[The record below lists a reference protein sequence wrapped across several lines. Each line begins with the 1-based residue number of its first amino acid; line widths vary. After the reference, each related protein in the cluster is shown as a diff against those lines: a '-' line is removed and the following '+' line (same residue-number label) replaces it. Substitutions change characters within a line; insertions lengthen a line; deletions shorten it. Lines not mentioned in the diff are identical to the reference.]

1 MRDGANRGLAGPSL
15 FLAKMAISW
24 KLIWLVQTHSV
35 GFMAVTRREL
45 TYLADVSQA
54 GPEDAAADAWEAQR
68 ELMETTPGGGDPRAT
83 VEHVARLTGSPAVL
97 QDRFLAVLA
106 TAEGPPDS
114 PAWNDIVLDRCR
126 CPLVRDLVRDATPG
140 GGVVSLPRHERTPA
154 RLAVTVAAG
163 GELLGFLV
171 VAAVAHA
178 APILEAAALMLA
190 LQLQAE
196 ERLWQLLGRD
206 RRELFLDLLAGRARS
221 CLVLHGRRLGHDLER
236 PHWPVVLSAGPD
248 SGAASAL
255 EEAVREEL
263 WAERD
268 RNHAVPV
275 VGVDGDVVVV
285 FLPDE
290 GEGPAELVSRLQKR
304 ASERG
309 LTVLGGWGP
318 RSDAL
323 EDYGG
328 GVAKAKW
335 ALDVL
340 AVLPGEA
347 TRAGFDDLGI
357 YALLYEKGDRD
368 RLWDFAQRWLG
379 PLLDYDRLH
388 AIELTPTLRMLLETG
403 GPSAAA
409 SVLFVHISTLKY
421 RIRKIESILERD
433 LQDPEVVFNIQ
444 LAFKILEVH
453 ERLGSR

>member
-1 MRDGANRGLAGPSL
+1 
-15 FLAKMAISW
+15 
-24 KLIWLVQTHSV
+24 
-35 GFMAVTRREL
+35 
-45 TYLADVSQA
+45 
-54 GPEDAAADAWEAQR
+54 
-68 ELMETTPGGGDPRAT
+68 PRAT

-106 TAEGPPDS
+106 TADGPPGA
-114 PAWNDIVLDRCR
+114 PAWNDIVLDRFR
-126 CPLVRDLVRDATPG
+126 CPLVRDLVRDAHLG
-140 GGVVSLPRHERTPA
+140 GGVMSLPRHERTPA
-154 RLAVTVAAG
+154 RLVVSVAAG
-163 GELLGFLV
+163 GELLGFLT
-171 VAAVAHA
+171 VADGAHA
-178 APILEAAALMLA
+178 APILDAAAPMLA

-206 RRELFLDLLAGRARS
+206 RRELFLDLLAGRSQS

-236 PHWPVVLSAGPD
+236 PHWPIVLSAGPD
-248 SGAASAL
+248 GGATVAAL

-268 RNHAVPV
+268 RHHPAPV

-285 FLPDE
+285 FFPDD
-290 GEGPAELVSRLQKR
+290 GEDPAELVGRLQKR

-309 LTVLGGWGP
+309 LTALGGWGP
-318 RSDAL
+318 RRDAL
-323 EDYGG
+323 ERYGD
-328 GVAKAKW
+328 GVARAKW

-388 AIELTPTLRMLLETG
+388 AIELTPTLRVLLETG

-453 ERLGSR
+453 ERLGAR

>member
-1 MRDGANRGLAGPSL
+1 M
-15 FLAKMAISW
+15 AKYWA
-24 KLIWLVQTHSV
+24 LIWLVQTNSV
-35 GFMAVTRREL
+35 RIMAFTRGEIS
-45 TYLADVSQA
+45 YLLDVSQ
-54 GPEDAAADAWEAQR
+54 GCPEDAAAEAWEAQR
-68 ELMETTPGGGDPRAT
+68 ELVENTPGFGDPQAT

-106 TAEGPPDS
+106 TGEGPPGS
-114 PAWNDIVLDRCR
+114 PAGNDIVLDRCR
-126 CPLVRDLVRDATPG
+126 CPLVRDLVRDACPG
-140 GGVVSLPRHERTPA
+140 GGVVSLPRHEQTPA
-154 RLAVTVAAG
+154 RLVVTVAAG

-178 APILEAAALMLA
+178 APILDAAAPILA

-196 ERLWQLLGRD
+196 ERLWQLLDRD
-206 RRELFLDLLAGRARS
+206 RRELFLDLLAGRSQS

-236 PHWPVVLSAGPD
+236 PHWPIVLSAGPGVLGGPDRPGDRGDPD
-248 SGAASAL
+248 STATAAAL

-268 RNHAVPV
+268 RNHPVPV

-285 FLPDE
+285 FLPDD
-290 GEGPAELVSRLQKR
+290 GEGPAEVVSRLQKR
-304 ASERG
+304 ALERG
-309 LTVLGGWGP
+309 LTALGGWGP
-318 RSDAL
+318 RGDAL
-323 EDYGG
+323 DRYGD

-347 TRAGFDDLGI
+347 TQAGFDDLGI
-357 YALLYEKGDRD
+357 YALLYERGDKD
-368 RLWDFAQRWLG
+368 RLWEFALRWLG

-388 AIELTPTLRMLLETG
+388 AIELTPTLRVLLETG

-409 SVLFVHISTLKY
+409 AALFVHISTLKY

-433 LQDPEVVFNIQ
+433 LQDPEVVFNIH
-444 LAFKILEVH
+444 LAFKILAVH
-453 ERLGSR
+453 ERLGARP